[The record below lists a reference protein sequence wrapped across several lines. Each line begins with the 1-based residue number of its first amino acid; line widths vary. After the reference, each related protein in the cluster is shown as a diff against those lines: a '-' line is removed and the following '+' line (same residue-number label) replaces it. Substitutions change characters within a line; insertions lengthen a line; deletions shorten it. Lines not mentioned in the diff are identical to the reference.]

1 MKKKILL
8 ILRLVFSYFI
18 LGINILE
25 ILIKRKRII
34 DYIKKKNNKNI
45 CICYEGGFG
54 VICQIC
60 DRLIKSDKSFSLI
73 LFFDNDRFHNR
84 YFKNFFPKLD
94 IFYLELFS
102 YSYGL
107 SGNFNQKNMNQK
119 FILYLLIKKIIQFY
133 SKKFNIYTGSVHDQI
148 SLKIFPKQSLLKNKK
163 IKKIICW
170 EVEKY
175 ECPIEIVT
183 PFIQERSIEPDE
195 HVLNLVN
202 SKIDAKI
209 LNHKKKICINVRLK
223 YPLIRNTGD
232 LNLYQKSISYLE
244 KLDYLF
250 FFTGEISKIQL
261 FEKINFI
268 NKNRVFFY
276 DDFNLKKDLFDF
288 YVPILCEYALFS
300 QSGGLT
306 IRTYAKKKL
315 TLVVNAYPLSYTHC
329 NSVILNKNVD
339 DNNGKRI
346 SLTNSIIEN
355 SLISNI
361 RPNTEE
367 QILESVKNYIKLYEN
382 SKDSDTQTNKNL
394 QIFKKYNPLVD
405 HEDYNC
411 IVLD

>member
-148 SLKIFPKQSLLKNKK
+148 SLKIRYNDP
-163 IKKIICW
+163 
-170 EVEKY
+170 
-175 ECPIEIVT
+175 
-183 PFIQERSIEPDE
+183 
-195 HVLNLVN
+195 VLHSKPSHN
-202 SKIDAKI
+202 S
-209 LNHKKKICINVRLK
+209 
-223 YPLIRNTGD
+223 D
-232 LNLYQKSISYLE
+232 LSS
-244 KLDYLF
+244 
-250 FFTGEISKIQL
+250 
-261 FEKINFI
+261 
-268 NKNRVFFY
+268 
-276 DDFNLKKDLFDF
+276 
-288 YVPILCEYALFS
+288 
-300 QSGGLT
+300 
-306 IRTYAKKKL
+306 
-315 TLVVNAYPLSYTHC
+315 
-329 NSVILNKNVD
+329 
-339 DNNGKRI
+339 
-346 SLTNSIIEN
+346 
-355 SLISNI
+355 
-361 RPNTEE
+361 
-367 QILESVKNYIKLYEN
+367 
-382 SKDSDTQTNKNL
+382 
-394 QIFKKYNPLVD
+394 QIFQIAE
-405 HEDYNC
+405 EDRIETIGSINYQLTVVSSTNR
-411 IVLD
+411 